1 MRSCVTYELRCQGHS
16 ALLSRSSLT
25 KRPLF
30 IDCGCINL
38 RQCCVRSKYQPPT
51 FGAHVI
57 GLRIL
62 MLALSELLQSTTVT
76 YVYVVY
82 TWQISLLSQ
91 PLAAYLALVPP
102 NSALST
108 TPPLNQQRTI
118 SSHPV
123 VVTSYLCRSHQRS
136 HLLLTYCP

>member
-1 MRSCVTYELRCQGHS
+1 MRNCVTYELRCQGHS

-25 KRPLF
+25 KRPLSL
-30 IDCGCINL
+30 IVGAL
-38 RQCCVRSKYQPPT
+38 TSGTAVRSKYQPPT